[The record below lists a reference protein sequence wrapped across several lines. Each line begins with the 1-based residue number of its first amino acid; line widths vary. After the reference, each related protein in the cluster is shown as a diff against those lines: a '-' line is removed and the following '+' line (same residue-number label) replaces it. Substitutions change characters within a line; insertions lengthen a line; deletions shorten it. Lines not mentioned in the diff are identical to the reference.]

1 MLSAASQ
8 DTLETQNYIS
18 QTFIVFHLLLLP
30 SSGQFVRD
38 FHSTI
43 HNLLSKIFEMIQNYK
58 PYYKSV
64 FIFHAGSC
72 STSVRDKYSSQDMPS
87 NVKTSQTQK

>member
-8 DTLETQNYIS
+8 DALETQNYIS

-72 STSVRDKYSSQDMPS
+72 STSIRDKYSSQDMPS
-87 NVKTSQTQK
+87 KQVKLKNT